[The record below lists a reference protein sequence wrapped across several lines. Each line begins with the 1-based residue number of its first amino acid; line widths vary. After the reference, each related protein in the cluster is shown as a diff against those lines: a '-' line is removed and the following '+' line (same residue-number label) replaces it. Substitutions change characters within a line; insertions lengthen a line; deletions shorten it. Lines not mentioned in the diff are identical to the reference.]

1 MSELHCIF
9 NPRAN
14 AGRTGRRWPDIAR
27 RLASAGFDVTAHE
40 TAAPGDATRLAREA
54 LASGAETIV
63 AVGGDGTIHEV
74 ANGFF
79 EGGAPTHPQARL
91 GIVPGGSGS
100 DLIKTLGIPGDVD
113 GAIAR
118 LVAGATRTV
127 DVGRVTFIDHAGAET
142 TRIYL
147 NTASAGLS
155 GAVLD
160 RMRNL
165 PGFLTG
171 SAAYAAATLLSLG
184 QFRPFVCEV
193 TLDDQPADV
202 YRALVV
208 VMANG
213 RYFGGGMEILPDASM
228 DDGLLDVLVAKDRP
242 LWELLWH
249 FPRLYTGTHLD
260 SPIMT
265 AMRARRVRLASPT
278 PLLLEVDGEQPGVTP
293 ATFEV
298 LARAMRVIA

>member
-9 NPRAN
+9 NPRAS

-27 RLASAGFDVTAHE
+27 RLAAAGFSVTAHQ

-54 LASGAETIV
+54 LNAGAQTIV

-79 EGGAPTHPQARL
+79 DDGRPTHPEARL

-100 DLIKTLGIPGDVD
+100 DLIKTLGIPSDVD

-118 LVAGATRTV
+118 LVAGHTRTV
-127 DVGRVTFIDHAGAET
+127 DVGRVSFIDHAGAEA

-155 GAVLD
+155 GVVLD
-160 RMRNL
+160 RMRDL

-184 QFRPFVCEV
+184 QFRPFACEV
-193 TLDDQPADV
+193 TLDDQPADT
-202 YRALVV
+202 YRALLV

-242 LWELLWH
+242 LWELFLN

-260 SPIMT
+260 SPII
-265 AMRARRVRLASPT
+265 ASMRARRVRLDSAA

-298 LARAMRVIA
+298 LGAAMRVIS

>member
-9 NPRAN
+9 NPRAD

-27 RLASAGFDVTAHE
+27 RLAAAGFSVTAHE

-54 LASGAETIV
+54 LAAGAPTIV

-79 EGGAPTHPQARL
+79 EAGAPTHPQASL

-100 DLIKTLGIPGDVD
+100 DLIKTLGIPDDVD

-118 LVAGATRTV
+118 LAAGHTRTV
-127 DVGRVTFIDHAGAET
+127 DVGRVTFIDHAGAEA

-155 GAVLD
+155 GVVLD
-160 RMRNL
+160 RMKDL
-165 PGFLTG
+165 PAFLTG

-184 QFRPFVCEV
+184 RFRPFACEV
-193 TLDDQPADV
+193 TLDDQPHDA
-202 YRALVV
+202 YRALMV

-213 RYFGGGMEILPDASM
+213 RYFGGGMEILPEASM
-228 DDGLLDVLVAKDRP
+228 EDGLLDVLVAKDRP
-242 LWELLWH
+242 LWELLWN
-249 FPRLYTGTHLD
+249 FPRLYRGTHLN
-260 SPIMT
+260 SPIM
-265 AMRARRVRLASPT
+265 ASMRARRVRLTSPE

-298 LARAMRVIA
+298 VPAAMRVIV